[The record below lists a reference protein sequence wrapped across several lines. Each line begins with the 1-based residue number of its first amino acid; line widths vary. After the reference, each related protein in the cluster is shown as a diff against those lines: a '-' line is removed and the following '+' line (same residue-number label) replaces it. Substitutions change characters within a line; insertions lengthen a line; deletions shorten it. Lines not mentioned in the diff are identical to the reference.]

1 MLEHGFRLLNETR
14 KKKQATDMNTNVG
27 KIAGKYIYDVNHH
40 RFVYRNLK
48 TKIVVLSLRIIDL
61 YQLV

>member
-1 MLEHGFRLLNETR
+1 MKQER
-14 KKKQATDMNTNVG
+14 KKQATDMNTNVG